1 MPAARAYARPSGDRH
16 AGPGRGGR
24 APSTVPP
31 AMKTALIILT
41 VAAALRL
48 LLAALVPLVPDEAYY
63 WEWSRHLATGYFD
76 HPPAIAWLVR
86 AGTAV
91 AGETSLGVRLGVIV
105 AGYAGCLAAVVLA
118 HRLAGAS
125 AATRT
130 AVIISVVPMAGIG
143 LVLATPDVPL
153 LAGAAGVLWALDHAV
168 DGVAASPTSAGRLGT
183 LSRTAGGW
191 WLLVGVMLG
200 ATLLSKYPAVLLP
213 AGVALGLAMSPPLRG
228 HFARPG
234 PYLACAIAALIFL
247 PVVQWNAGHGWV
259 SFAFQLRHGLGP
271 PRGSVASR
279 QLQLLGAQLGLVTP
293 ILFVLLVL
301 AVAEALRQPD
311 ESRPFLLATIGTFV
325 WGFFAASAIRH
336 PVSPNW
342 PALAL
347 LPAIVVLGV
356 HRPGRAWLKWERA
369 GVLLA
374 AAVVLALSVHAVHP
388 WLPLSARQD
397 PFAQAYGWDD
407 LARAVAADDD
417 RVVPQGNRVWLAAD
431 RYQEAAELAWHLPQ
445 HPRVFSLELASRHNE
460 YDFWPTAAD
469 SVRLGDSM
477 TLVLDE
483 STEVP
488 APVRRLTPLFAHVVR
503 GPLVSMH
510 WGPDRVVSQRRIWHF
525 LTSTVS
531 LTTLLAR
538 PQS

>member
-1 MPAARAYARPSGDRH
+1 MKAAL
-16 AGPGRGGR
+16 
-24 APSTVPP
+24 VV
-31 AMKTALIILT
+31 LT
-41 VAAALRL
+41 VAAAVRL
-48 LLAALVPLVPDEAYY
+48 LLAATVPLVPDEAYY

-91 AGETSLGVRLGVIV
+91 IGETPLGVRLGVIV
-105 AGYAGCLAAVVLA
+105 AGYAGCIAAAALA
-118 HRLAGAS
+118 RRIAGDP

-143 LVLATPDVPL
+143 LVLATPDIPL
-153 LAGAAGVLWALDHAV
+153 LAGAAGVLWALDHAIEG
-168 DGVAASPTSAGRLGT
+168 DAAAPTLASRLG
-183 LSRTAGGW
+183 SSWRTAFGW
-191 WLLVGVMLG
+191 WVVVGVMLG
-200 ATLLSKYPAVLLP
+200 VTLLSKYPAVLLP
-213 AGVALGLAMSPPLRG
+213 AGVALGCAVSPPLRSQLT
-228 HFARPG
+228 RPG
-234 PYLACAIAALIFL
+234 PYLACVIAGLLFV
-247 PVVQWNAGHGWV
+247 PVLLWNAGHEWV

-271 PRGSVASR
+271 LRGSVASR

-301 AVAEALRQPD
+301 AVARALGQPTVY
-311 ESRPFLLATIGTFV
+311 RPFLLAAIGTFV
-325 WGFFAASAIRH
+325 WGFFTVSAIRH

-347 LPAIVVLGV
+347 LPAIVALGV
-356 HRPGRAWLKWERA
+356 HQPDGPWLQWERA
-369 GVLLA
+369 GVVLA

-388 WLPLSARQD
+388 WLPFTARQD

-417 RVVPQGNRVWLAAD
+417 RVVPQEEHVWVAAD
-431 RYQEAAELAWHLPQ
+431 RYQEAAELAWHLPH

-483 STEVP
+483 SADLP
-488 APVRRLTPLFAHVVR
+488 SPVRRLTPLFAQVVR

-510 WGPDRVVSQRRIWHF
+510 WGPGRVVSQRRIWH
-525 LTSTVS
+525 LLRSTVP
-531 LTTLLAR
+531 LTTLLGR